1 MRIDYGGAVIPW
13 YERPYAGGFNYTWE
27 EKPVAPPVSE
37 IQQYIANETYIQEK
51 MQEGSGGLGGFL
63 TSYVN
68 PILDTA
74 AADPIKTAAMLAASV
89 FAPELIPLI
98 AGADTAIAGG
108 SPEDVLKSAATA
120 YVAQAVGGEI
130 KGALGGAEG
139 IGLPSET
146 PYVDLPNGEFLL
158 TPDVSSVPSLLP
170 APIDQAVV
178 TPDVLTADDLYTGQ
192 AMTDL
197 TASYDAAS
205 LNDIINSL
213 SNTGLNPTE
222 MDLLTTSAP
231 ETGTELGAYT
241 TPIEAPVIGQ
251 PYDVSPLIDPTE
263 YGGTGQ
269 PFGEIER
276 PLVDNYM
283 DGFTSTSETGLATL
297 PEEGM
302 MPDLPGTTL
311 LGDLGLA
318 GAVETPIPS
327 SGLSV
332 KQLLTGA
339 NLAKGLLGAGQESAA
354 APATQFRGTRV
365 PSGQVDYSGILNL
378 LQMQSP
384 QRRSLLG

>member
-13 YERPYAGGFNYTWE
+13 YEAPLAGGVNYTWQ
-27 EKPVAPPVSE
+27 EKPAAPPLAEVK
-37 IQQYIANETYIQEK
+37 QYIANETYHQQK
-51 MQEGSGGLGGFL
+51 MQERGGGGGLGGFL

-89 FAPELIPLI
+89 FAPELIPFI

-130 KGALGGAEG
+130 KGALGGAEN

-146 PYVDLPNGEFLL
+146 PYIDIPDGEFLL
-158 TPDVSSVPSLLP
+158 TPDNVPSLLSP
-170 APIDQAVV
+170 SIDQAVV

-197 TASYDAAS
+197 ATSYDATR
-205 LNDIINSL
+205 LDDLINSL
-213 SNTGLNPTE
+213 SNTGLSPTE
-222 MDLLTTSAP
+222 IDQLTTLAP
-231 ETGTELGAYT
+231 ETGTEIGAYT

-251 PYDVSPLIDPTE
+251 PYDVSPLTDPV
-263 YGGTGQ
+263 TGQ
-269 PFGEIER
+269 PFGSIEE

-283 DGFTSTSETGLATL
+283 DGFTSVSETGLATL

-302 MPDLPGTTL
+302 QVDLPGTTI

-327 SGLSV
+327 GGISITQALRGLS
-332 KQLLTGA
+332 A
-339 NLAKGLLGAGQESAA
+339 AKGLLGSGQEQAV
-354 APATQFRGTRV
+354 APATQFRGTRK
-365 PSGQVDYSGILNL
+365 PQGQVDYSGILNL
-378 LQMQSP
+378 LQMKSP
-384 QRRSLLG
+384 QRKSLLG

>member
-13 YERPYAGGFNYTWE
+13 YEAPMAGGVNFTWQ
-27 EKPVAPPVSE
+27 EKPAAPPLAEV
-37 IQQYIANETYIQEK
+37 QQYIANEQYQQMK
-51 MQEGSGGLGGFL
+51 MREGNGFL
-63 TSYVN
+63 N
-68 PILDTA
+68 NFLGNLEPIKIAAMA
-74 AADPIKTAAMLAASV
+74 AATISGNAY
-89 FAPELIPLI
+89 LIPYI
-98 AGADTAIAGG
+98 AGADTAIKGG
-108 SPEDVLKSAATA
+108 NIEDVIKSAATA
-120 YVAQAVGGEI
+120 YVGQELGTAI
-130 KGALGGAEG
+130 GGAEG
-139 IGLPSET
+139 FTGASET
-146 PYVDLPNGEFLL
+146 GLATLASEGIASDVIGATLL
-158 TPDVSSVPSLLP
+158 NEVGTTGLESATNLIPTS
-170 APIDQAVV
+170 IDQSLV

-197 TASYDAAS
+197 SASYDAAA

-213 SNTGLNPTE
+213 SNTGLTPTE
-222 MDLLTTSAP
+222 IDQLTTLAP

-354 APATQFRGTRV
+354 APATQFRGTRL
-365 PSGQVDYSGILNL
+365 PQGEVDYSGILGL